1 MGKAWGGIQVLAKDP
16 QMWKDYIAALHAA
29 QNNGERVS
37 E

>member
-1 MGKAWGGIQVLAKDP
+1 MGKAWGGIQVKDP

-29 QNNGERVS
+29 QNNGARVS